1 MYVCVCG
8 FVCEC
13 VCVCVCGGGGEGGVY
28 HAGNVPLGLLRNGIH
43 PVLAKSE
50 MNPISPKSNNRY
62 SSFCVRETKVL
73 L

>member
-1 MYVCVCG
+1 MCV
-8 FVCEC
+8 FVE
-13 VCVCVCGGGGEGGVY
+13 GGEGGVY

-50 MNPISPKSNNRY
+50 INPISPKSNNRY

>member
-13 VCVCVCGGGGEGGVY
+13 VCVFVEGGGGGGGVY